1 MIFSNVVLVAVH
13 LEDGPDAVPL
23 GVACVA
29 AAIKT
34 AFPQS
39 KVSISEGFV
48 AEGRERL
55 LSKIEAAL
63 RDMASSN
70 TGLWDEVAALGFS
83 LCSWNR
89 NLIVSI
95 AQDIHSKYPK
105 LFLFCG
111 GPEAT
116 ALPEGLTKPD
126 GPFDALIQGEGEH
139 TVIRMMKE
147 NVAGVLHE
155 PIGSIDGLPSPWLD
169 GTLRP
174 QVDKG
179 VLWELARGC
188 PFGCAYCFES
198 KGSRRVRYFSEN
210 RVLEELR
217 LFIKSKVPY
226 VFVLDPTFN
235 VDANRAI
242 HILETIA
249 KEGALLKRGQRTKQ
263 EIPHFHFEVRAE
275 YLTRSQAR
283 RFSAIGATLQ
293 IGLQTANPKAAALVN
308 RSFDRNL
315 FASKVQL
322 LNEADVI
329 FGLDLIYGLPGDSFA
344 DYKKSLDF
352 AVSLS
357 PNNIDM
363 FRLSVLPGTALFDKA
378 DELGLVFNRHAP
390 YNLIS
395 TRTFPQTDLN
405 TAEYLSKA
413 ADIFYNQGR
422 SVPWFT
428 YCLYLLGM
436 KASVFF
442 EEFAQYLEESGKNLA
457 DTDDLVISFVEI
469 KKIQLDFIK
478 KLSKKK
484 KKDISEVLRQLFH

>member
-1 MIFSNVVLVAVH
+1 MIFSYVILVAVH
-13 LEDGPDAVPL
+13 LEDGPDTVPL

-29 AAIKT
+29 SAIKT
-34 AFPQS
+34 NFPQS
-39 KVSISEGFV
+39 KVSISEGLV
-48 AEGRERL
+48 TEGRERL

-70 TGLWDEVAALGFS
+70 TVLWDETTAVGFS

-89 NLIVSI
+89 DLIVRI
-95 AQDIHSKYPK
+95 AQDIRSKYPK
-105 LFLFCG
+105 MFLFCG

-116 ALPEGLTKPD
+116 ALPEGLTELD
-126 GPFDALIQGEGEH
+126 GPFDTLIQGEGERA
-139 TVIRMMKE
+139 VIRMMKE
-147 NVAGVLHE
+147 SAIGVLHE
-155 PIGSIDGLPSPWLD
+155 PIDSVDGLPSPWLD

-174 QVDKG
+174 RTDKG

-198 KGSRRVRYFSEN
+198 KGSRQVRYFSEN

-217 LFIKSKVPY
+217 LFIKNKVPY
-226 VFVLDPTFN
+226 IFVLDPTFN
-235 VDANRAI
+235 IDTNRAI
-242 HILETIA
+242 HILDMIA
-249 KEGALLKRGQRTKQ
+249 KEGSLKRGQRPPSCF
-263 EIPHFHFEVRAE
+263 PHFHFEVRAE

-293 IGLQTANPKAAALVN
+293 IGLQTASPKAAALVN

-378 DELGLVFNRHAP
+378 DELGLVFDRHAP

-405 TAEYLSKA
+405 TAECLSKA

-436 KASVFF
+436 KASAFF
-442 EEFAQYLEESGKNLA
+442 GEFVQYLEESGKNMA
-457 DTDDLVISFVEI
+457 NTGDLIISFEEI
-469 KKIQLDFIK
+469 EKIQLDFLK
-478 KLSKKK
+478 KLARKK
-484 KKDISEVLRQLFH
+484 KKDISDILRQLFH